1 MFTRFTQCFLSCCPD
16 VTDEDAYQP
25 SQSLLSAQ
33 QPVPAETQC
42 GSSATSLSMSMTATR
57 SLLPAEDEA
66 NAQPRTG
73 GGSAAAAAAAVAAV
87 TASASHDAD
96 SACASAAA
104 SANGSA
110 AVDTDVR
117 SAAAAAAA
125 SRSEPVPILARSACD
140 HGGGASQAASASKLS
155 STVST
160 STGHS
165 SPTVGS
171 LEMYNAMLGLSG
183 RLDDEELQ
191 GRGAD
196 PSLNTET
203 CSICCSEIILG
214 PQEAVARMQIPPGER
229 PRHFEC
235 GHALHSD
242 CFAVYTCSSPSGHA
256 CPICAIERS
265 DSLPLSASYLAAL
278 DAGNSNG
285 NESGEGEGGGGR
297 YLPGE
302 EADADSFDGDAGDFD
317 GDRGGGF
324 EGGGGGG
331 GFEGG
336 EPPFN
341 VFDGGARERES
352 FSADAVLQALSL
364 AGLGRRG
371 DDDGEGEA
379 AGSLE
384 IDDEE
389 AAEAARE
396 ELELQAALQLSV
408 RRE

>member
-1 MFTRFTQCFLSCCPD
+1 MFTRFTQCFLSCCP

-73 GGSAAAAAAAVAAV
+73 GGSAAAAVAAVAAV

-140 HGGGASQAASASKLS
+140 HGASQAASASKLS

-285 NESGEGEGGGGR
+285 NESGEGEGEGGR

-336 EPPFN
+336 EPPFG
-341 VFDGGARERES
+341 VFDGGAREPES

-371 DDDGEGEA
+371 DDGGEGEA

-384 IDDEE
+384 MDDEE